1 MLALQEKK
9 QMVFE
14 GVAEGKF
21 AGMARFS
28 TPQRPSSPLE
38 ARARATGAHAEAT
51 EKQRVVA
58 IRNQL
63 YTADS
68 RLVGRAKTP
77 LSGGQPRPLSPPP
90 VARDANSPSTFP

>member
-1 MLALQEKK
+1 MRTTDPSKLRVPHPRAVLALQEKK

-28 TPQRPSSPLE
+28 TLRRPSSPLG

-58 IRNQL
+58 IRNRL
-63 YTADS
+63 YTADLS
-68 RLVGRAKTP
+68 LARRARTTA
-77 LSGGQPRPLSPPP
+77 Q
-90 VARDANSPSTFP
+90 